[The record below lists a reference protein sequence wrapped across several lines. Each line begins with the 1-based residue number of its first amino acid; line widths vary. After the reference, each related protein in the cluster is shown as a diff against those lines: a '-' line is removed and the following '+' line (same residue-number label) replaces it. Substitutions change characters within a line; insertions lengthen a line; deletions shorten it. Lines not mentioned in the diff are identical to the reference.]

1 MCRLRATFIHIVE
14 PYPVPHPLELL
25 SGLSSPLEVKGTTT
39 TTVPNTAWG
48 ILANQRLAKT
58 ILRSPVVLWLPPSPL
73 WIQKVMAKD
82 MAGKIFS
89 QRPKNLGRVGLE
101 LKDTAGVPLE
111 KFGPLRNF

>member
-1 MCRLRATFIHIVE
+1 MCRLRATFIHIVK

-82 MAGKIFS
+82 MAGKIF
-89 QRPKNLGRVGLE
+89 QPK
-101 LKDTAGVPLE
+101 AE
-111 KFGPLRNF
+111 KFRQGRAGIERYSWGTTRKIWPP